1 MTKYQNT
8 LLTKCYQ
15 RRHIKTRSVLFD
27 NILIITGIEGN
38 WDKNPV
44 ILHFIHSPLE
54 TTVEKMS
61 EKYEFYE
68 IIGFSKKYP
77 CLV

>member
-1 MTKYQNT
+1 M
-8 LLTKCYQ
+8 
-15 RRHIKTRSVLFD
+15 RSVLFD
-27 NILIITGIEGN
+27 NIPIIIGIGGN

-44 ILHFIHSPLE
+44 TLRFIHSPHE